1 MQDNLDAE
9 GGTLVTPEDAGK
21 GPPGV
26 VARWIAELDLA
37 DKTEA
42 TWRERAK
49 KVNDRYRDDKAD
61 SSRTGSSADRYNILY
76 SNIQTIC
83 PALFNQTPKPD
94 VRRRYRDADPVGK
107 EISEVLERA
116 LSFTMD
122 DCNFDRY
129 MRLAVKDQQLCGRGV
144 TRVRYEPYFG
154 EESDGNGD
162 SYDDLKGEEVKF
174 EHVNWADFRVGPGRT
189 WEEVE
194 WIAFRHLMTR
204 DDLRDKFGE
213 DIGNEVTLD
222 NTPIGMEDKDGDA
235 VADTF
240 KRAVVWEI
248 WCNRQKEVIFISK
261 TLKERPLKTEPDP
274 LELGGFFPT
283 PRPLYATEN
292 TDSLVPVEPFRFYS
306 DQANELDNITRRISG
321 IISACKVRGI
331 YDSTITEMSN
341 LMDAGENM
349 MIPAQDVLPLM
360 QSGGLDN
367 AIWMWP
373 IEKIAGVLNELYNQR
388 EQIKTTIYEITGI
401 ADIMR
406 GSTSASE
413 TLGAQQLKAQFGT
426 MRLDDMGREVQRYAR
441 DMIRIA
447 AEIISEQFSPDSLAM
462 MTDIK
467 LPTPEQKMQA
477 QQQAQMM
484 GQQQQPIPPQLQEIL
499 DKPTWDD
506 CIQIL
511 RDDKQRSY
519 RVDIETDST
528 IAGDQ
533 AADQKAVTELL
544 TGVSSFISNAGPAV
558 AAGYLPLEAAKTMM
572 MSAIRRFKMGREVED
587 ALDMIGEDDSGK
599 ADGEAQQQAQQ
610 QEQAMAAQAEQAK
623 MQMEQSKLQ
632 MDTESKQA
640 DLMIEEKKIQMD
652 TSAKQ
657 ADLTIKEK
665 ELSLKEREIA
675 IKEFEIQKPEPD
687 QSMKIQ
693 ADIQMAR
700 EKMEFDASEADK
712 QRQVEL
718 AKVIMSEFN
727 GPESSLIDPGEA
739 INRAAEIVDRI
750 NEVISSTRM
759 VGDVPLEDTTMMVA
773 EEPMFDEEP
782 MMMVDE
788 EPMMMVDEGPL
799 LEEPV
804 MMVDEEI
811 PEGDPRFL

>member
-1 MQDNLDAE
+1 MQDNSIGE
-9 GGTLVTPEDAGK
+9 QGGTLVTPEDAGK
-21 GPPGV
+21 GAPGV

-37 DKTEA
+37 DKTEEN
-42 TWRERAK
+42 WRERAK
-49 KVNDRYRDDKAD
+49 DVQDRYRDEKSQND
-61 SSRTGSSADRYNILY
+61 RRYSSANRYNILY

-83 PALFNQTPKPD
+83 PALFNQSPKPD
-94 VRRRYRDADPVGK
+94 VRRRYRDADPLGK

-144 TRVRYEPYFG
+144 TRVRYEPYMG
-154 EESDGNGD
+154 EESDENGD
-162 SYDDLKGEEVKF
+162 PYDAKKGEEVKF

-213 DIGNEVTLD
+213 DIGDEVALD

-248 WCNRQKEVIFISK
+248 WCSRQKEVIFISK

-274 LELGGFFPT
+274 LELDGFFPT

-292 TDSLVPVEPFRFYS
+292 TDSLVPVEPFRFYR
-306 DQANELDNITRRISG
+306 DQANELDNITKRISG
-321 IISACKVRGI
+321 IIAACKVRGI
-331 YDSTITEMSN
+331 YDSTITEMAN

-349 MIPAQDVLPLM
+349 MVPAQDVLPLM
-360 QSGGLDN
+360 QSGGLDK

-441 DMIRIA
+441 DLVRIA

-462 MTDIK
+462 MTDIR

-484 GQQQQPIPPQLQEIL
+484 AQQQQPMPPQLEEVL
-499 DKPTWDD
+499 EKPTWEE
-506 CIQIL
+506 CMQIL

-544 TGVSSFISNAGPAV
+544 TGVSTFISNAGPAV
-558 AAGYLPLEAAKTMM
+558 AAGYLPLEAAKVMM
-572 MSAIRRFKMGREVED
+572 MAAIRRFKMGREVED
-587 ALDMIGEDDSGK
+587 ALDMIGEDDSGS
-599 ADGEAQQQAQQ
+599 AGGGQEAQAQQQAQQ
-610 QEQAMAAQAEQAK
+610 QEQAAAAQAEQMKMQAEQAK

-632 MDTESKQA
+632 MDTEAKQADLMVEEKKLQMDTEAKQA
-640 DLMIEEKKIQMD
+640 DLMI
-652 TSAKQ
+652 A
-657 ADLTIKEK
+657 EK
-665 ELSLKEREIA
+665 ELALKERDMA
-675 IKEFEIQKPEPD
+675 LKEFEAQRPEPD
-687 QSMKIQ
+687 PGMKIE
-693 ADIQMAR
+693 ADMQMAR
-700 EKMEFDASEADK
+700 EKMEFEASEADK
-712 QRQVEL
+712 QRQVDL
-718 AKVIMSEFN
+718 AKAIMSEFN
-727 GPESSLIDPGEA
+727 GPDGNMTSPEDALA
-739 INRAAEIVDRI
+739 RASEIMARI
-750 NEVISSTRM
+750 NEVVSATRE
-759 VGDVPLEDTTMMVA
+759 VGGMPLEETTVMV
-773 EEPMFDEEP
+773 MDDDDDFI
-782 MMMVDE
+782 
-788 EPMMMVDEGPL
+788 
-799 LEEPV
+799 EPV
-804 MMVDEEI
+804 
-811 PEGDPRFL
+811 LQ